1 MAVKISGVLK
11 DGAGKP
17 VVNCAIELRAKR
29 TSPTVVVDI
38 VATCF
43 TGSDGGYAID
53 TEPGFYD
60 VFLLREGY
68 PPVKAGEIY
77 VAPTDEPNTLN
88 AFLDAPKDGDLRPEV
103 MKRFEE
109 MVNTVVRLSEQVSSD
124 TERAETAATD
134 AINAATSAAGSKDE
148 AEELKNQAQQNAEA
162 AAESERQAGQHAADA
177 QKIKGDCQTLADNV
191 QQNAESVAE
200 DKKQVAQLASSAT
213 QDAARAEQAVKDAD
227 KIVQKAVDKLGEA
240 ATLTGEA
247 KASAEAAAKSEQNAK
262 QHRDEAQRIVD
273 DLKGTNASTTQKGL
287 VQLCSDTDNDS
298 EELAAT
304 PKAVKTVMDETKTK
318 APLDSPAF
326 IGTPT
331 TPTPPDDA
339 TGLEMAN
346 AAFVRKLL
354 AALVDSSPE
363 ALDTLNELAAAL
375 GNDPEFATTIMN
387 ALAGKQPLSDVLTAI
402 SNLEERADN
411 LLCFNQDGNASLS
424 PLSEKARSLLA
435 QATVET
441 MRNEL
446 ELKSAAVRDIQT
458 DLYDNSEGRVA
469 LPGAFGYGHLFS
481 SSEVVYF
488 SAQNGPAEFLKW
500 VFEVTP
506 GRYAVTQYG
515 GSGNWYNP
523 IIAYDGG
530 DVYFRGLVDIDI
542 RHGIGSDGIESET
555 GRWIT
560 FHGDAEYTGRHGEGP
575 AKYQVLV
582 TKSMSSATL
591 PGAWS
596 RLFWSRDRLRQLLCA
611 GDTTS
616 WRAPQPGSLVLAA
629 YLPDSG
635 SSDVTLLRTQSVPG
649 SRLRQVVFE
658 AEYRDS
664 GFSAA
669 ARSFVYGSTLPGT
682 YLALSGGPNVTF
694 YNRGLVSLFVRV
706 S

>member
-1 MAVKISGVLK
+1 MSALLTKAFEKWVAECAASNLPARPDAIIFALMEREPTREDNTVPEEKITYAANELTYGQLNPNNIVCSAVVPDGCAFSYDWICLIHQASRTLCGVIKTPVRQKHTGESLIRNFTIIYSGI
-11 DGAGKP
+11 AQ
-17 VVNCAIELRAKR
+17 AAQI
-29 TSPTVVVDI
+29 TVPPQSWQVDI
-38 VATCF
+38 TPELK
-43 TGSDGGYAID
+43 SM
-53 TEPGFYD
+53 
-60 VFLLREGY
+60 L
-68 PPVKAGEIY
+68 KA
-77 VAPTDEPNTLN
+77 PN
-88 AFLDAPKDGDLRPEV
+88 
-103 MKRFEE
+103 
-109 MVNTVVRLSEQVSSD
+109 RLSEIA
-124 TERAETAATD
+124 AE
-134 AINAATSAAGSKDE
+134 G
-148 AEELKNQAQQNAEA
+148 EEAQQ
-162 AAESERQAGQHAADA
+162 ESR
-177 QKIKGDCQTLADNV
+177 DN
-191 QQNAESVAE
+191 
-200 DKKQVAQLASSAT
+200 
-213 QDAARAEQAVKDAD
+213 
-227 KIVQKAVDKLGEA
+227 LG
-240 ATLTGEA
+240 
-247 KASAEAAAKSEQNAK
+247 
-262 QHRDEAQRIVD
+262 
-273 DLKGTNASTTQKGL
+273 LKG
-287 VQLCSDTDNDS
+287 
-298 EELAAT
+298 
-304 PKAVKTVMDETKTK
+304 
-318 APLDSPAF
+318 
-326 IGTPT
+326 
-331 TPTPPDDA
+331 
-339 TGLEMAN
+339 
-346 AAFVRKLL
+346 
-354 AALVDSSPE
+354 AAL
-363 ALDTLNELAAAL
+363 LDVQSDIYDRT
-375 GNDPEFATTIMN
+375 
-387 ALAGKQPLSDVLTAI
+387 AGRL
-402 SNLEERADN
+402 
-411 LLCFNQDGNASLS
+411 
-424 PLSEKARSLLA
+424 
-435 QATVET
+435 
-441 MRNEL
+441 
-446 ELKSAAVRDIQT
+446 
-458 DLYDNSEGRVA
+458 A

-530 DVYFRGLVDIDI
+530 EVYFRGLVDIDI

>member
-1 MAVKISGVLK
+1 MSALLTKAFEKWVAECAASNLPARPDAIIFALMEREPTREDNTVPEEKITYAVNELTYGQLNPNNIVCSAVVPDGCAFSYDWICLIHQASRTLCGVIKTPVRQKHTGESLIRNFTIIYSGI
-11 DGAGKP
+11 AQ
-17 VVNCAIELRAKR
+17 AAQI
-29 TSPTVVVDI
+29 TVPPQSWQVDI
-38 VATCF
+38 TPELK
-43 TGSDGGYAID
+43 SM
-53 TEPGFYD
+53 
-60 VFLLREGY
+60 L
-68 PPVKAGEIY
+68 KA
-77 VAPTDEPNTLN
+77 PN
-88 AFLDAPKDGDLRPEV
+88 
-103 MKRFEE
+103 
-109 MVNTVVRLSEQVSSD
+109 RLSEIA
-124 TERAETAATD
+124 AE
-134 AINAATSAAGSKDE
+134 G
-148 AEELKNQAQQNAEA
+148 EEAQQ
-162 AAESERQAGQHAADA
+162 ESR
-177 QKIKGDCQTLADNV
+177 DN
-191 QQNAESVAE
+191 
-200 DKKQVAQLASSAT
+200 
-213 QDAARAEQAVKDAD
+213 
-227 KIVQKAVDKLGEA
+227 LG
-240 ATLTGEA
+240 
-247 KASAEAAAKSEQNAK
+247 
-262 QHRDEAQRIVD
+262 
-273 DLKGTNASTTQKGL
+273 LKG
-287 VQLCSDTDNDS
+287 
-298 EELAAT
+298 
-304 PKAVKTVMDETKTK
+304 
-318 APLDSPAF
+318 
-326 IGTPT
+326 
-331 TPTPPDDA
+331 
-339 TGLEMAN
+339 
-346 AAFVRKLL
+346 
-354 AALVDSSPE
+354 AAL
-363 ALDTLNELAAAL
+363 LDVQSDIYDRT
-375 GNDPEFATTIMN
+375 
-387 ALAGKQPLSDVLTAI
+387 AGRL
-402 SNLEERADN
+402 
-411 LLCFNQDGNASLS
+411 
-424 PLSEKARSLLA
+424 
-435 QATVET
+435 
-441 MRNEL
+441 
-446 ELKSAAVRDIQT
+446 
-458 DLYDNSEGRVA
+458 A

-530 DVYFRGLVDIDI
+530 EVYFRGLVDIDI

-694 YNRGLVSLFVRV
+694 YNRGLVSLFVRAT
-706 S
+706 